1 MQWESRKVS
10 DGHRIHDGI
19 FWNSPAHLWQWMDKS
34 SSHIPGKAW
43 WLAKCLHFPGLGENL
58 HNDGRALEWIKEDK
72 GFLCKPQKHL
82 TLSEIFLQP
91 IDVLLA
97 SLNRTKEHPEAQ
109 KRAAQNFPLKECIWA
124 GHSWVVRLQ
133 LHIGLRYSFSMH
145 QHLIAD
151 NPASPCP
158 RKEGLEQGNHYH
170 SKIYLPASW
179 DCSHWMTPCDCKGP
193 VLSPEDGTELKAHTD
208 AKTPLKSKPLLWN
221 QHLPLPSWFCHPH
234 SLQDVMPK
242 GTFHKYLHTDLYLR
256 GCLLKNVV
264 QGTRVQ
270 CCVTFDIRSV
280 LRKGN
285 CIYNMNLLKAY
296 PSKWVKY
303 IHVTFNREQ
312 LHFPDINNIYLE
324 KANIKAN
331 KKIIEDHLC

>member
-1 MQWESRKVS
+1 MQRESRKVS
-10 DGHRIHDGI
+10 DGHRIHDDI
-19 FWNSPAHLWQWMDKS
+19 FWNSPAHLWQWMDKP

-43 WLAKCLHFPGLGENL
+43 WLAKCLHFPRLGENL
-58 HNDGRALEWIKEDK
+58 HNNGRALEWIKEAK

-82 TLSEIFLQP
+82 TLSEIFLHP
-91 IDVLLA
+91 INVLLA
-97 SLNRTKEHPEAQ
+97 SLNRTKEHPEAR

-124 GHSWVVRLQ
+124 GRSWVVRLQ

-208 AKTPLKSKPLLWN
+208 AKTPLRANLFSEINISLCPVNSVTLTPSRMSCQRAHSINICTQTSISEAVSWRMWSK
-221 QHLPLPSWFCHPH
+221 
-234 SLQDVMPK
+234 
-242 GTFHKYLHTDLYLR
+242 
-256 GCLLKNVV
+256 V
-264 QGTRVQ
+264 QGFSVVWPLT
-270 CCVTFDIRSV
+270 SV
-280 LRKGN
+280 LSWGRA
-285 CIYNMNLLKAY
+285 IAY
-296 PSKWVKY
+296 ITW
-303 IHVTFNREQ
+303 TF
-312 LHFPDINNIYLE
+312 
-324 KANIKAN
+324 
-331 KKIIEDHLC
+331 

>member
-1 MQWESRKVS
+1 MQRESRKVS
-10 DGHRIHDGI
+10 DGHRIHDDI
-19 FWNSPAHLWQWMDKS
+19 FWNSPAHLWQWMDKP

-43 WLAKCLHFPGLGENL
+43 WLAKCLHFPRLGENL
-58 HNDGRALEWIKEDK
+58 HSDGRALEWIKEAK

-82 TLSEIFLQP
+82 MLSEIFLHL

-97 SLNRTKEHPEAQ
+97 SLNRTKEHPEAR

-193 VLSPEDGTELKAHTD
+193 VLSPEDGTEFKAHTD
-208 AKTPLKSKPLLWN
+208 AKTPLRANLFPEISISLCPVNSVTLTPSRMSCQRAHSINICTQTSISEAVSWRLWSK
-221 QHLPLPSWFCHPH
+221 
-234 SLQDVMPK
+234 
-242 GTFHKYLHTDLYLR
+242 
-256 GCLLKNVV
+256 V
-264 QGTRVQ
+264 QGFSVVWPLTSILSWGRAIAYITW
-270 CCVTFDIRSV
+270 TF
-280 LRKGN
+280 
-285 CIYNMNLLKAY
+285 
-296 PSKWVKY
+296 
-303 IHVTFNREQ
+303 
-312 LHFPDINNIYLE
+312 
-324 KANIKAN
+324 
-331 KKIIEDHLC
+331 